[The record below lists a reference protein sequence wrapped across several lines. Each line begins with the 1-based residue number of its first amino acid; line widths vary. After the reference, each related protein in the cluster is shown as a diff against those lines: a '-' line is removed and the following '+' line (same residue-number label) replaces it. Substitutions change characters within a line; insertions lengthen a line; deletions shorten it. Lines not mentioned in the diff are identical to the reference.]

1 MKSKQSVGLSGIVSY
16 LDRELR
22 VKEISDS
29 SNNGLQVQNSGRVL
43 KVCCG
48 VDASLEFFEAA
59 AQRDADLLIVHHGI
73 SWDDSLKRITRLN
86 YLRLKFL
93 IDHDMALYASH
104 LPLDAHERYGN
115 NVLICRALG
124 LKKLEPFGVY
134 RGTKIG
140 MMGSVSGGESYIRFR
155 KEVESAFGRKLLEMN
170 FGPAR
175 VNRVAVVSGGGC
187 GSLPEAEEAGAD
199 MFVSGEPTLAG
210 RNLLKDAGMNALFGG
225 HYVTERFG
233 VEALAGVIS
242 RKFGVQAEFIDLGIK
257 D

>member
-1 MKSKQSVGLSGIVSY
+1 MKRKNGVSLSGVVSY

-22 VKEISDS
+22 VKAIQDS
-29 SNNGLQVQNSGRVL
+29 SNNGLQVQNSGKVVR
-43 KVCCG
+43 VCCG

-59 AQRDADLLIVHHGI
+59 GERKADLLIVHHGI
-73 SWDDSLKRITRLN
+73 SWDDSLQRITRLN

-93 IDHDMALYASH
+93 MDHDMALYGCH

-115 NVLICRALG
+115 NVLICKALG
-124 LKKLEPFGVY
+124 LKGLEPFGVY

-140 MMGSVSGGESYIRFR
+140 MIGSVAGGESYIRFR
-155 KEVESAFGRKLLEMN
+155 KRVEAAFGRKLIEMN
-170 FGPAR
+170 FGSSK
-175 VNRVAVVSGGGC
+175 VSRVAVVSGGGC
-187 GSLPEAEEAGAD
+187 GSLSEAEEAGAD

-210 RNLLKDAGMNALFGG
+210 RNLLKDSGMNALFGG

-233 VEALAGVIS
+233 VEALAGVMR
-242 RKFGVQAEFIDLGIK
+242 RKFGVQAEFINLGIK